1 VGELDAAFLSRED
14 ELRRQIARNMLLLR
28 RSEEHRRDLEKIS
41 SMLYRCDI
49 AESPR
54 FVRFLNRSGSQY
66 PSGRGQEAVARRW
79 LKAMPFNYR
88 YFEISSESILPGNEE
103 DYRWGYALSEE
114 YVRELGFAV
123 EPPMVEIPSRR
134 SIHTVFKNSG
144 GRGSFSPSL
153 LQYALDYA
161 AERGV
166 SVFGPVYG
174 VLLASIEEEEGL
186 TGYFEAWLPIE

>member
-1 VGELDAAFLSRED
+1 MKQRILP
-14 ELRRQIARNMLLLR
+14 LLLALLLLTGCGGTAPT
-28 RSEEHRRDLEKIS
+28 EAPD
-41 SMLYRCDI
+41 
-49 AESPR
+49 
-54 FVRFLNRSGSQY
+54 Q
-66 PSGRGQEAVARRW
+66 PSKYQATYYT
-79 LKAMPFNYR
+79 LFDTMT
-88 YFEISSESILPGNEE
+88 IIQ
-103 DYRWGYALSEE
+103 GYALSEE

-134 SIHTVFKNSG
+134 SIHTVFNNSG